1 MLHFPEELL
10 VHEAR
15 GDVIPRGVQENLV
28 CFGKL
33 VTLLI
38 YMYDAFHQ
46 DLGHT
51 D

>member
-15 GDVIPRGVQENLV
+15 GEVIPRGVQENLA

-38 YMYDAFHQ
+38 YKYDAFQ
-46 DLGHT
+46 QALGHT
-51 D
+51 E

>member
-15 GDVIPRGVQENLV
+15 GDVIPRGVQENLA

-38 YMYDAFHQ
+38 YKYDAFHHA
-46 DLGHT
+46 LGHPE
-51 D
+51 